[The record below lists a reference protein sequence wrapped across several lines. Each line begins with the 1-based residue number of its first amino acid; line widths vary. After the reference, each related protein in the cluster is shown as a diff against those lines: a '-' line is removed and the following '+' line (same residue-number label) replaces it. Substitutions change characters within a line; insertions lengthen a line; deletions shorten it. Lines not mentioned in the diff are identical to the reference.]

1 MKIFPFDIP
10 IKNDDDI
17 SEASSILDSENN
29 FSLLEADVEKPKLE
43 EKDLK
48 NRILK
53 DVLNQVLPDD
63 GEYDIDG
70 MMASKAKPSNSLL
83 VRFLKIIGLLDL
95 DLHEAVLTGSLY
107 HVQRS
112 VRKILYGKKPNP
124 LLINQL
130 DEAGRTAL
138 SIAAKIKNEKIVEYL
153 LENGALPDIAD
164 ESTGR
169 TPLMFAVLNKDH
181 EMTKKLVSSGSSV
194 NFADFQSITPLML
207 AASVNDLMSCKIICS
222 KRVLVNAQDL
232 NGWTALHYCAC
243 FNSPEVLRYLIVEEA
258 ADRTIRDLN
267 RRRAVDIAKFKDHGE
282 CVSILSTTKRHLL

>member
-169 TPLMFAVLNKDH
+169 TPLMFAVLNKDY